1 MWSQDGS
8 SCCSLHLKLKP
19 KGRGCCSF
27 CLNSFFSGCS
37 SKSPK
42 INWFIPI
49 DLDRPNCLFLDQFLQ
64 PGEFRVLSGK
74 TGPFVSSSELGK
86 LRPNS
91 KLLDLEL
98 RRVTAT
104 LRKRN
109 WMQGF
114 ITTPNALIIFI
125 IFKLIQHLENES
137 RNSRWGKRRRA
148 VVLPLCPLLTLGTW
162 ADYNWFDLTF
172 SRCKNEDI
180 FLLPSSQV
188 TMKNQK
194 KELW

>member
-1 MWSQDGS
+1 
-8 SCCSLHLKLKP
+8 
-19 KGRGCCSF
+19 
-27 CLNSFFSGCS
+27 
-37 SKSPK
+37 
-42 INWFIPI
+42 
-49 DLDRPNCLFLDQFLQ
+49 
-64 PGEFRVLSGK
+64 
-74 TGPFVSSSELGK
+74 
-86 LRPNS
+86 
-91 KLLDLEL
+91 
-98 RRVTAT
+98 
-104 LRKRN
+104 
-109 WMQGF
+109 MQGF

-162 ADYNWFDLTF
+162 EDYNWFDLTF

-194 KELW
+194 KNCGKKSQYDVQMSNLHRNCCAALKTLHCSRY